1 ALCIKSN
8 ILKKWKF
15 LFAFVAFITFLE
27 LVGLPFK
34 ENLKY
39 SDFLSVIV
47 SASTL
52 IPIYGY
58 AYGVAIGNKTI
69 AILIFVLNVLIFG
82 GISLL
87 WLVLYTFNQFSL
99 IQLLFSLGAFAFL
112 LFVAYPVYMYAF
124 RSDALW
130 SENA

>member
-1 ALCIKSN
+1 M
-8 ILKKWKF
+8 KKRKF

-27 LVGLPFK
+27 LFGLPFK
-34 ENLKY
+34 ESLKY

-47 SASTL
+47 SASIL

-58 AYGVAIGNKTI
+58 AYGVAIGTKTI

-82 GISLL
+82 GISVF